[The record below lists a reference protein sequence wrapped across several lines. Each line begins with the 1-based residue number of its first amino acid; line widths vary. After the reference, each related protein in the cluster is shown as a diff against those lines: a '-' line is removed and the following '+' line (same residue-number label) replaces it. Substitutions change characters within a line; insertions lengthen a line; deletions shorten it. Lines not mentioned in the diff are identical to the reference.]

1 MQPVEQSAHHPSRDH
16 LSKLV
21 SELSESEAVGV
32 DVVGSE
38 GGGEHDC
45 LNGTSLSEA
54 GSGAARLGV
63 EKDAEL
69 GLGEVVCGFGFG
81 SEFVVCMCIIC
92 MCVWPWCV

>member
-1 MQPVEQSAHHPSRDH
+1 MG
-16 LSKLV
+16 KLV

-38 GGGEHDC
+38 GGGGGEHDC

-54 GSGAARLGV
+54 GSGDARLGV

-69 GLGEVVCGFGFG
+69 GLGEVVFGFEFG
-81 SEFVVCMCIIC
+81 SEFDVCMCIIC